1 MGGEVDFDLWVKLSS
16 LLLAIVGGV
25 FLSNFQRWKGK
36 GAQGELVEKLD
47 LALKVGTPHAV
58 AHLFFLLH
66 GLKLAC
72 ADIRILIER
81 DDSSIVIDTLKRRRG
96 SLGIKN
102 GRFYFSDWNRN
113 PTVRRWIVRFSQVY
127 MFLISMLIM
136 LTVPLIL
143 SIDMGSESAALIVLL
158 FFLTGALI
166 SQYRDYLV
174 AARAERL
181 VVNSGFA
188 PERAE

>member
-1 MGGEVDFDLWVKLSS
+1 ML
-16 LLLAIVGGV
+16 
-25 FLSNFQRWKGK
+25 
-36 GAQGELVEKLD
+36 
-47 LALKVGTPHAV
+47 
-58 AHLFFLLH
+58 
-66 GLKLAC
+66 
-72 ADIRILIER
+72 
-81 DDSSIVIDTLKRRRG
+81 
-96 SLGIKN
+96 
-102 GRFYFSDWNRN
+102 
-113 PTVRRWIVRFSQVY
+113 
-127 MFLISMLIM
+127 LISMLIM